1 MGFGWV
7 YASTPGLMTVIDANG
22 QTPKVIFNDNY
33 EFEKINTNSF
43 TGQFEYSEKRKTIK
57 LIENRLEIQ

>member
-1 MGFGWV
+1 
-7 YASTPGLMTVIDANG
+7 MTVIDANG

-33 EFEKINTNSF
+33 ELEKINTNSF

>member
-7 YASTPGLMTVIDANG
+7 YASTAGLMTVIDANG
-22 QTPKVIFNDNY
+22 QTPKVIFNDNF
-33 EFEKINTNSF
+33 ELEKINTNSF